1 MVRHAKVNKT
11 GSLRETLAGGQV
23 SEHPRAGT
31 PARTVHIPAM
41 YLRPQ
46 GDREFQGCLKS
57 RA

>member
-1 MVRHAKVNKT
+1 MVRHAKVNKS

-23 SEHPRAGT
+23 TEHPRASA

-41 YLRPQ
+41 YLRPL
-46 GDREFQGCLKS
+46 GDREIQGCLKS